1 MDITISFDRRSYK
14 WCKQEHVNLVRL
26 KTYEKQLNR
35 QLESYKYVLLR
46 DVFEVLGIPVTKE
59 SLTAGWVYD
68 TMKTGFFEFK
78 LHPKSNGV
86 IEVILSDMEKDI
98 RYAFPSENLF
108 QGYIL
113 FLKVYAIIIFL

>member
-1 MDITISFDRRSYK
+1 MDITISFDRRSYQ
-14 WCKQEHVNLVRL
+14 WCKQEYVNLVRL

-86 IEVILSDMEKDI
+86 IEVILSDMEK
-98 RYAFPSENLF
+98 RYTICISFRKIFSRVIF
-108 QGYIL
+108 F
-113 FLKVYAIIIFL
+113 FLKFML

>member
-26 KTYEKQLNR
+26 KTYEKQLNI

-46 DVFEVLGIPVTKE
+46 DVFEVLGIPVNKE

-98 RYAFPSENLF
+98 RYAFPSGKSFPGLYSF
-108 QGYIL
+108 S
-113 FLKVYAIIIFL
+113 

>member
-14 WCKQEHVNLVRL
+14 WCKQEYVNLVRL

-59 SLTAGWVYD
+59 SLTAGWVHD

-78 LHPKSNGV
+78 LHPKTNGV

-98 RYAFPSENLF
+98 RYAFPSRKSFPGLYSF
-108 QGYIL
+108 S
-113 FLKVYAIIIFL
+113 